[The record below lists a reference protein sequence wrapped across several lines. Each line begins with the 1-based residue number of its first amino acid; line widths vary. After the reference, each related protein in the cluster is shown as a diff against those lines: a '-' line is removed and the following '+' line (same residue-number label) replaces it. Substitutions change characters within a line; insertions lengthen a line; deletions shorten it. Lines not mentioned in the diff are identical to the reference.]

1 MKNKKLNTIIYSIA
15 FIFVFAMFITTSF
28 AYYNKVIKKNDEKVE
43 VNNINM
49 LVMFNKPNTIDAKNL
64 KNGYEETIEF
74 SVENFSEDTIGKYSI
89 VFEVITPLSNMVDE
103 DFVYTL
109 EGVSDSKDTSNKV
122 VNISSTP
129 VPVLTKTI
137 GTATITPKNT
147 HNYVL
152 KIKLNNNKYVKNSLF
167 NSKIKITIDN

>member
-1 MKNKKLNTIIYSIA
+1 MSNVKLNKILYIIV
-15 FIFVFAMFITTSF
+15 FIFIFIMFLLTMF
-28 AYYNKVIKKNDEKVE
+28 AYYKRVIKKDNIKRE

-49 LVMFNKPNTIDAKNL
+49 MITFDTSNIINANNL
-64 KNGYEETIEF
+64 KKNFEVEKYFTIENY
-74 SVENFSEDTIGKYSI
+74 SKDSLGKYNI
-89 VFEVITPLSNMVDE
+89 EIEVVTPLSNMVDE